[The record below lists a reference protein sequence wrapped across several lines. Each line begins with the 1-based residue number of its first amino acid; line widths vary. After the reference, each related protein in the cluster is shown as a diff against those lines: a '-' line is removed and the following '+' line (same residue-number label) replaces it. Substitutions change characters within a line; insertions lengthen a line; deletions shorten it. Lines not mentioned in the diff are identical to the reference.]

1 MCSKPNRGTV
11 IVTGGA
17 GFIGSHTCKA
27 LAAAGYLPV
36 TYDNLS
42 IGNRWAVRW
51 GPIERGDILDPTR
64 LHEVFTAYRPVGVLH
79 FAAFALVGES
89 MAKPGPYYRANVVGA
104 LNILEACRIHGVP
117 AFVFSSTCAV
127 YGTPDRM
134 PIDEYSPTRPINPYG
149 ASKLMV
155 EQILSDFE
163 MAYGLRHV
171 ALRYFNAAGADPSGE
186 IGEFRDI
193 ETHLVPLALDAI
205 LGRRAPLTVF
215 GDDYPTPDGTAI
227 RDYVHVGDLAEAHVR
242 ALSLLIEGGPSGR
255 INLGTGH
262 GYSVREVL
270 AAAHEITGRQVPHA
284 MAPRRP
290 GDPAELIANSRN
302 ARVLLGEDVMQRSS
316 LASIIETAWAW
327 HQRAPCRCPPYGDPR
342 APPRCRA
349 VSCGRA
355 NHRGKHGR

>member
-1 MCSKPNRGTV
+1 MCSKPTRGTV

-104 LNILEACRIHGVP
+104 LNILDACRIHGLP

-127 YGTPDRM
+127 YGTPHGM
-134 PIDEYSPTRPINPYG
+134 PIDEHSPTRPINPYG

-163 MAYGLRHV
+163 MAYGLRHM

-227 RDYVHVGDLAEAHVR
+227 RDYVHVSDLAEAHVR
-242 ALSLLIEGGPSGR
+242 ALSLLIEGGPSGK
-255 INLGTGH
+255 INLGTGR

-270 AAAHEITGRQVPHA
+270 AAAHAITGRQVPHA

-290 GDPAELIANSRN
+290 GDPAELVADSHN
-302 ARVLLGEDVMQRSS
+302 ARALLGEDVMQRSS

-327 HQRAPCRCPPYGDPR
+327 HQRAPMPMP
-342 APPRCRA
+342 A
-349 VSCGRA
+349 V
-355 NHRGKHGR
+355 